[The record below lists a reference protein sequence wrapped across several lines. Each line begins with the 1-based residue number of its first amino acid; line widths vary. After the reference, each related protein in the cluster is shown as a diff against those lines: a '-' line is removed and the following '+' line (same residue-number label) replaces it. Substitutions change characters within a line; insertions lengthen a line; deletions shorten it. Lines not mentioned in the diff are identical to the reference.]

1 MKVDGQ
7 CHCGA
12 LKFEAEAESNRFSIC
27 HCLDC
32 QTMSSS
38 AFSAALMVPIEKF
51 RMTSGNPQ
59 IYIKKTAA
67 SGIENL
73 SAFCPTCGTRIYSC
87 AVTSPKEV
95 RVRVGTINQRSSLLP
110 ARQIWKRSALCWIE
124 DIGQVPSFEQ
134 NPTGSS
140 TPARADTKEPD

>member
-1 MKVDGQ
+1 MLMKIDGQ

-32 QTMSSS
+32 QTMTSS
-38 AFSAALMVPIEKF
+38 AFSAAVMVPIDKF
-51 RMTSGNPQ
+51 HLTSGTPQ
-59 IYIKKTAA
+59 IYVKKTAA

-87 AVTSPKEV
+87 PVASPKEV

-134 NPTGSS
+134 NPSGAHVKS
-140 TPARADTKEPD
+140 KERD